1 MYQVTRGQFYPEI
14 QRISY
19 SVPRLTVVSVLKF
32 CSRRPSHS
40 FVKTTLI
47 LKNQTICSIF
57 SASAA
62 VNNVS
67 TRSLLLIYSEPQSQ
81 FPKPLHGHN
90 IYITNVYVSSPNLTA
105 IFSMLN
111 GDFWCR
117 SNLLSRSMV
126 WSQERS
132 PDERVIP
139 GSYWLW
145 FAVIVKTQEDY
156 FLLQKNLQRYFKIC
170 KTLELVTPD
179 ERCVSVKVPGNT
191 LKLAFVNAT
200 GTYNERS

>member
-1 MYQVTRGQFYPEI
+1 
-14 QRISY
+14 
-19 SVPRLTVVSVLKF
+19 
-32 CSRRPSHS
+32 
-40 FVKTTLI
+40 
-47 LKNQTICSIF
+47 
-57 SASAA
+57 
-62 VNNVS
+62 
-67 TRSLLLIYSEPQSQ
+67 
-81 FPKPLHGHN
+81 
-90 IYITNVYVSSPNLTA
+90 
-105 IFSMLN
+105 MLN

-145 FAVIVKTQEDY
+145 CAVIVKTQEDY

-191 LKLAFVNAT
+191 LKLAFMNAT
-200 GTYNERS
+200 GTYNEI